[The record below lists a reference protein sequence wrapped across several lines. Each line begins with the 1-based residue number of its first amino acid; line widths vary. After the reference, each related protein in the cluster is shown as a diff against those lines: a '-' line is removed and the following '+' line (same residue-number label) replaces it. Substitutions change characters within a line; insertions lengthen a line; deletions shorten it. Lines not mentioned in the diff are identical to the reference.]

1 VDFDKGPFLGRDALV
16 AWRNKGF
23 KNKLVTL
30 EVQGVTD
37 ADARGS
43 EPVMKNGA
51 MIGRTTSGGYGW
63 RTGTSL
69 ALAMVKPE
77 FSDVGCDVDVRILS
91 EMRRAIV
98 IPDSPY
104 DPKNAALR
112 G

>member
-1 VDFDKGPFLGRDALV
+1 
-16 AWRNKGF
+16 
-23 KNKLVTL
+23 
-30 EVQGVTD
+30 VTD

-63 RTGTSL
+63 RMGKSL
-69 ALAMVKPE
+69 AIAVVKPE
-77 FSDVGCDVDVRILS
+77 FANIGDEVDARILG

-112 G
+112 S

>member
-1 VDFDKGPFLGRDALV
+1 
-16 AWRNKGF
+16 
-23 KNKLVTL
+23 VTL
-30 EVQGVTD
+30 EVHGVTD

-63 RTGTSL
+63 RVGKSL

-77 FSDVGCDVDVRILS
+77 LSNVGDEVDLRILG

-104 DPKNAALR
+104 DAKNAALR